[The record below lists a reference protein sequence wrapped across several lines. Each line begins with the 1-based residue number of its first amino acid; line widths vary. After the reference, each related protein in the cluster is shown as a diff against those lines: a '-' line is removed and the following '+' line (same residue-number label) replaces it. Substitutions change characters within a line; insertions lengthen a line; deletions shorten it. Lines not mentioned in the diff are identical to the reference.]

1 MEKLIGQYRALIDN
15 TSLQFVRYLY
25 NKIDWNS
32 RFIAILGARGVG
44 KTTLLLQRIKMVHSY
59 SEALYVSA
67 DAIYFTENKL
77 FDLADTFYKNS
88 GRFLYIDEIH
98 KYPNWSKELKMMY
111 DNLPQLHVVFTGS
124 SILNIYKGSD
134 DLSRRV
140 IKYEMQ
146 GLSFREYLNMTQN
159 VKIKK
164 YSLDEILENKV
175 ELPDISHPLVQFK
188 EYLKRGYYPFFSE
201 PNYEIRLQNVVNV
214 MLEQDIPAF
223 ANMNFSTAQKLK
235 HLMQIIAESV
245 PFKPNFTKISEI
257 IQVHR
262 NSTTDYFHYLERAG
276 LILQLRVASS
286 GIGAIRKV
294 EKVFLENPNLMY
306 ALSGSKTNIGN
317 VRECFFYNQMKLN
330 FEVFWTE
337 KGNFKIE
344 EYSFEIGGKQK
355 NQAQVA
361 DIKNAFVAKDDIEY
375 GYMNVIPLW
384 HFGMNY

>member
-1 MEKLIGQYRALIDN
+1 MERLIGQYRELIDN

-25 NKIDWNS
+25 DKIDWNS

-59 SEALYVSA
+59 NEALYVSA
-67 DAIYFTENKL
+67 DDIYFTENKL

-124 SILNIYKGSD
+124 SILNVYKGSD

-175 ELPDISHPLVQFK
+175 ELPDISHPLVHFK

-262 NSTTDYFHYLERAG
+262 NSATDYFHYLERAG

-286 GIGAIRKV
+286 EIGAIRKV
-294 EKVFLENPNLMY
+294 EKVFLENTNLMY

-330 FEVFWTE
+330 FEVFWTD
-337 KGNFKIE
+337 KGDFKIE
-344 EYSFEIGGKQK
+344 EYTFEIGGKQK

-361 DIKNAFVAKDDIEY
+361 DIKNAFIVKDDIEY
-375 GYMNVIPLW
+375 GYVNVIPLW
-384 HFGMNY
+384 YFGMNY

>member
-1 MEKLIGQYRALIDN
+1 MEKLVGQYRTLIDS

-25 NKIDWNS
+25 EKIDWND

-44 KTTLLLQRIKMVHSY
+44 KTTLLLQRIKQTHLPN
-59 SEALYVSA
+59 EALYVSA
-67 DAIYFTENKL
+67 DDIYFTENKL
-77 FDLADTFYKNS
+77 FDLADTFYKNQ

-111 DNLPQLHVVFTGS
+111 DYLPHLQVVFTGS
-124 SILNIYKGSD
+124 SILDVYKGSD

-140 IKYEMQ
+140 IRYEMQ
-146 GLSFREYLNMTQN
+146 GLSFREYLSMTQH
-159 VKIKK
+159 VEIKK
-164 YSLDEILENKV
+164 YSLGEILDHKV
-175 ELPDISHPLVQFK
+175 ELPTISHPLVHFK

-201 PNYEIRLQNVVNV
+201 PNYEIKLQNVINV
-214 MLEQDIPAF
+214 TLEQDIPAF

-235 HLMQIIAESV
+235 HLMQIISESV

-262 NSTTDYFHYLERAG
+262 NSTTDYFHYLEKAG
-276 LILQLRVASS
+276 LVLQLRVASS
-286 GIGAIRKV
+286 GLRSLEKV

-306 ALSGSKTNIGN
+306 ALSGSKTDIGN

-330 FEVFWTE
+330 FDVFGSE
-337 KGNFKIE
+337 KGDFKIE
-344 EYSFEIGGKQK
+344 KYTFEIGGKRK

-361 DIKNAFVAKDDIEY
+361 GLENAFIVRDDIEY
-375 GYMNVIPLW
+375 GYMNVMPLW

>member
-1 MEKLIGQYRALIDN
+1 
-15 TSLQFVRYLY
+15 
-25 NKIDWNS
+25 
-32 RFIAILGARGVG
+32 
-44 KTTLLLQRIKMVHSY
+44 
-59 SEALYVSA
+59 
-67 DAIYFTENKL
+67 
-77 FDLADTFYKNS
+77 
-88 GRFLYIDEIH
+88 
-98 KYPNWSKELKMMY
+98 MMY

-124 SILNIYKGSD
+124 SILNVYKGSD

-146 GLSFREYLNMTQN
+146 GLSFREYLIMTQN

-344 EYSFEIGGKQK
+344 EYTFEIGGKQK

-361 DIKNAFVAKDDIEY
+361 DIKNAFIVKDDIEY
-375 GYMNVIPLW
+375 GYVNVIPLW
-384 HFGMNY
+384 YFGMNY

>member
-1 MEKLIGQYRALIDN
+1 MERLIGQYRMLIDN

-25 NKIDWNS
+25 DKIDWNN

-44 KTTLLLQRIKMVHSY
+44 KTTLLLQRIKMAHSY

-67 DAIYFTENKL
+67 DDIYFTENKL

-124 SILNIYKGSD
+124 SILNVYKGSD

-175 ELPDISHPLVQFK
+175 ELPDISHPLVHFK

-262 NSTTDYFHYLERAG
+262 NSATDYFHYLERAG

-286 GIGAIRKV
+286 EIGAIRKV
-294 EKVFLENPNLMY
+294 EKVFLENTNLMY

-330 FEVFWTE
+330 FEVFWTD
-337 KGNFKIE
+337 KGDFKIE
-344 EYSFEIGGKQK
+344 EYTFEIGGKQK

-361 DIKNAFVAKDDIEY
+361 DIKNAFVVKDDIEY

>member
-25 NKIDWNS
+25 NKIDWNN

-67 DAIYFTENKL
+67 DDIYFTENKL

-88 GRFLYIDEIH
+88 GKFLYIDEIH

-124 SILNIYKGSD
+124 SILNVYKGSD

-175 ELPDISHPLVQFK
+175 ELPDISHPLVHFK

-361 DIKNAFVAKDDIEY
+361 DIKNAFIAKDDIEY

>member
-1 MEKLIGQYRALIDN
+1 MERLVGQYRALIDN

-25 NKIDWNS
+25 DKIDWNS

-44 KTTLLLQRIKMVHSY
+44 KTTLLLQRIKMAHSY

-67 DAIYFTENKL
+67 DDIYFTENKL
-77 FDLADTFYKNS
+77 FDLADTFYKNE

-111 DNLPQLHVVFTGS
+111 DNLPQLQVVFTGS
-124 SILNIYKGSD
+124 SILNVYKGSD

-188 EYLKRGYYPFFSE
+188 EYLERGYYPFFSE
-201 PNYEIRLQNVVNV
+201 PNYETRLQNVVNV
-214 MLEQDIPAF
+214 TLEQDIPAF

-286 GIGAIRKV
+286 GIAAVKKV

-317 VRECFFYNQMKLN
+317 VRECFFYNQLKLN

-337 KGNFKIE
+337 KGDFKIE
-344 EYSFEIGGKQK
+344 EYTFEIGGKQK

-361 DIKNAFVAKDDIEY
+361 DLTNAFVVKDDIEY

-384 HFGMNY
+384 YFGMNY

>member
-1 MEKLIGQYRALIDN
+1 MERLIGQYRELIDN

-25 NKIDWNS
+25 DKIDWNS

-59 SEALYVSA
+59 NEALYVSA
-67 DAIYFTENKL
+67 DDIYFTENKL

-124 SILNIYKGSD
+124 SILNVYKGSD

-175 ELPDISHPLVQFK
+175 ELPDISHPLVHFK

-201 PNYEIRLQNVVNV
+201 PNYEIRFQNVVNV

-361 DIKNAFVAKDDIEY
+361 DIKNAFIAKDDIEY

>member
-1 MEKLIGQYRALIDN
+1 MERLVGQYRVLIDN

-25 NKIDWNS
+25 DKIDWNS

-44 KTTLLLQRIKMVHSY
+44 KTTLLLQRIKMIHSY

-67 DAIYFTENKL
+67 DDIYFTENKL

-111 DNLPQLHVVFTGS
+111 DNLPQLQVVFTGS
-124 SILNIYKGSD
+124 SILNVYKGSD

-201 PNYEIRLQNVVNV
+201 PNYEI
-214 MLEQDIPAF
+214 
-223 ANMNFSTAQKLK
+223 
-235 HLMQIIAESV
+235 
-245 PFKPNFTKISEI
+245 
-257 IQVHR
+257 
-262 NSTTDYFHYLERAG
+262 
-276 LILQLRVASS
+276 
-286 GIGAIRKV
+286 
-294 EKVFLENPNLMY
+294 
-306 ALSGSKTNIGN
+306 
-317 VRECFFYNQMKLN
+317 
-330 FEVFWTE
+330 
-337 KGNFKIE
+337 
-344 EYSFEIGGKQK
+344 
-355 NQAQVA
+355 
-361 DIKNAFVAKDDIEY
+361 
-375 GYMNVIPLW
+375 
-384 HFGMNY
+384 

>member
-1 MEKLIGQYRALIDN
+1 MERLIGQYRELIDN

-25 NKIDWNS
+25 DKIDWNS

-59 SEALYVSA
+59 NEALYVSA
-67 DAIYFTENKL
+67 DDIYFTENKL

-124 SILNIYKGSD
+124 SILNVYKGSD

-175 ELPDISHPLVQFK
+175 ELPDISHPLVHFK

-201 PNYEIRLQNVVNV
+201 PNYEIRFQNVVNV

-344 EYSFEIGGKQK
+344 EYTFEIGGKQK

-361 DIKNAFVAKDDIEY
+361 DIKNAFIVKDDIEY
-375 GYMNVIPLW
+375 GYVNVIPLW
-384 HFGMNY
+384 YFGMNY